1 MSMKN
6 NITKESSLTFTV
18 ISILFIVAFVL
29 FSAYKLH
36 QTKLTPPRFD
46 QGKVKNLQI
55 SGALKNVNSQMIS
68 QKIAHLL
75 AEDIVNL
82 DMTQIQQTIEDMP
95 WVRTAEVVRIY
106 PSTIKVAIK
115 EQIPVAIWNG
125 KSYLNQYGEIFNAPD
140 IEDKEMLTKL
150 NGKNEKA
157 KVMLKLYSSLKNS
170 IATDMLQTIFQNEN
184 GVYRLKLNNGTEV
197 VLGRKQLNQRINR
210 LTKML
215 DLIESHTQV
224 ITRIDLRYRK
234 GMAIK
239 FSERINNG

>member
-1 MSMKN
+1 MSIKN
-6 NITKESSLTFTV
+6 NISQESSLIFSV
-18 ISILFIVAFVL
+18 ISILSIVAFVL

-36 QTKLTPPRFD
+36 QTKLTPPRFE
-46 QGKVKNLQI
+46 QAKVKNLQI

-68 QKIAHLL
+68 KKIAHLL
-75 AEDIVNL
+75 VEDIVDL

-95 WVRTAEVVRIY
+95 WVRTSEVVRIY
-106 PSTIKVAIK
+106 PSTIKIDIK

-125 KSYLNQYGEIFNAPD
+125 KSYLNQYGEIFNASD
-140 IEDKEMLTKL
+140 IEGKEMLIKL
-150 NGKNEKA
+150 NGTNEQA
-157 KVMLKLYSSLKNS
+157 EVMLKLYSSLKNS
-170 IATDMLQTIFQNEN
+170 IDVDRLQTIFQNKN
-184 GVYRLKLNNGTEV
+184 GAYRLKLNNGTEV

-210 LTKML
+210 LRKML
-215 DLIESHTQV
+215 DLIDRHPQV